1 MFQIFSTAIIF
12 FYCAVTC
19 AAQSGIPNEIDS
31 AFAAGDYERVELL
44 ALRLQQEPI
53 TLSTEELVRINLTAG
68 YAMIMMNREEDAR
81 ACFRKV
87 LDADS
92 TTHLDP
98 VRISPKFRMV
108 FDEVKANYR
117 REGSVPPQKTP
128 AQILCRGPQP
138 SSVLS
143 NLILPG
149 SGQWHEGRRVRG
161 IVFLGAQIVAA
172 GFLVRQLDRLNQ
184 SRETYLGER
193 NPERISSAYE
203 RYNRDY
209 QSTWTVGILNGFIY
223 LAAQTDLALMKKKY
237 PENDVIS
244 SVNCIPINSG
254 VVVALT
260 IRW

>member
-1 MFQIFSTAIIF
+1 M
-12 FYCAVTC
+12 VTC

-53 TLSTEELVRINLTAG
+53 TLSTEELVHINLTAG
-68 YAMIMMNREEDAR
+68 YAMIMMNREENAR
-81 ACFRKV
+81 EYFKKA
-87 LDADS
+87 LDADPA
-92 TTHLDP
+92 THLDP

-117 REGSVPPQKTP
+117 REESVSPQQSST
-128 AQILCRGPQP
+128 QILYRGARP

-143 NLILPG
+143 NLVLPG
-149 SGQWHEGRRVRG
+149 SGQWREGYRVRG

-172 GFLVRQLDRLNQ
+172 GFLVRQLDHLDQ
-184 SRETYLGER
+184 SRDSYLGEQ

-209 QSTWTVGILNGFIY
+209 QSTWIVGILNGLVY
-223 LAAQTDLALMKKKY
+223 LTAQTDLALMKKKY
-237 PENDVIS
+237 SENDIIS
-244 SVNCIPINSG
+244 SVNCFPING
-254 VVVALT
+254 GAAVALT